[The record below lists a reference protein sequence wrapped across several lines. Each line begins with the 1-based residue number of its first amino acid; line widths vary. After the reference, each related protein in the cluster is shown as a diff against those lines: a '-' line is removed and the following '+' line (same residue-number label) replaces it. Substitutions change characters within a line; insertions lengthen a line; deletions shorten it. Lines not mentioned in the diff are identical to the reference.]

1 MLANTDPS
9 SSPHVQSITA
19 IMLTKFNEEFGTGE
33 ENTVPLDH
41 TVEGN
46 MHRGKGI
53 PRIALLAMCLDPRT
67 KSATGIPPA
76 DCKRIWQHM
85 EEELIELAL
94 DNGPPKPP
102 VNNNHNPVL
111 QNNQQAQNDYNNVLN
126 EG

>member
-1 MLANTDPS
+1 
-9 SSPHVQSITA
+9 
-19 IMLTKFNEEFGTGE
+19 
-33 ENTVPLDH
+33 
-41 TVEGN
+41 
-46 MHRGKGI
+46 
-53 PRIALLAMCLDPRT
+53 MCLDPRT
-67 KSATGIPPA
+67 KLATGIPPA
-76 DCKRIWQHM
+76 DCVLIWQYM